1 MKILALNGSPRK
13 NGTVA
18 SLMKAVKES
27 LPPESQLEWVDVYDL
42 RMKPCTACM
51 VCRTQEVCAL
61 PEDDAHRIAKT
72 IGEAEAFII
81 GTPVHWGNMSSQLK
95 LLFDRNVPVFM
106 GESERGIPVPRQKGK
121 KAIIVSAC
129 TTPWPF
135 NFILPESR
143 GAVRAVK
150 EVLHYAG
157 IKTIATI
164 VRPGTK
170 KNREISSHLK
180 TKARRA
186 GIRLIKE

>member
-1 MKILALNGSPRK
+1 
-13 NGTVA
+13 
-18 SLMKAVKES
+18 MKAITES
-27 LPPESQLEWVDVYDL
+27 LYPENQVEWVDVYDL
-42 RMKPCTACM
+42 QMKPCTACM
-51 VCRTQEVCAL
+51 VCRTKEVCVL
-61 PEDDAHRIAKT
+61 PEDDAHRIAKK

-157 IKTIATI
+157 IKSVTTI

-170 KNREISSHLK
+170 KNREISSGLK
-180 TKARRA
+180 TEARRA
-186 GIRLIKE
+186 GIRLIKQ

>member
-18 SLMKAVKES
+18 SLIKAITDS
-27 LPPESQLEWVDVYDL
+27 LPRESHVEWVDVYDL

-51 VCRTQEVCAL
+51 VCRTKEVCAL

-72 IGEAEAFII
+72 ISEAEAFII

-157 IKTIATI
+157 IKTIATLI
-164 VRPGTK
+164 RPGTK
-170 KNREISSHLK
+170 KNREIRSGLK

-186 GIRLIKE
+186 GIRLIKQ